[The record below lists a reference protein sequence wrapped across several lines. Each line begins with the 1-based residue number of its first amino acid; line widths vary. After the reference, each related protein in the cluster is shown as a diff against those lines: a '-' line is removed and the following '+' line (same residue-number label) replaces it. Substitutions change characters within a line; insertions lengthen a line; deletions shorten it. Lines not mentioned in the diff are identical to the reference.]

1 VRGGHGTTS
10 SGYGRYSS
18 EKNGTKEK
26 TLQQKGTKSEENM
39 FVFMLFELHPRTVTL
54 CKTYSNSWD
63 LLKIF
68 KMRFFWRCQYVHQQ

>member
-39 FVFMLFELHPRTVTL
+39 CRPFME
-54 CKTYSNSWD
+54 
-63 LLKIF
+63 IF
-68 KMRFFWRCQYVHQQ
+68 FISVQQFQQGGSYVSKCVSSENEP